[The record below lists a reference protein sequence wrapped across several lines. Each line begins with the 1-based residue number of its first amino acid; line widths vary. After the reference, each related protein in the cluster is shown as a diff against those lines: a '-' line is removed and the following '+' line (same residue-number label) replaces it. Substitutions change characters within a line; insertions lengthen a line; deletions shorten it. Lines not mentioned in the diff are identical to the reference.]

1 MTFLTK
7 FTETGRG
14 LLKRNTTVLLAIG
27 LGLLLIQDVFGTHG
41 VLAMHRSQVQAA
53 QIQAQLE
60 QTEKENH
67 EMEQN
72 VKSLKSDPSAIERIA
87 RDDMGLA
94 RPGEY
99 IFKVPAKPGE
109 KDGDTSGNNSSGA
122 NPSAATL
129 GP

>member
-7 FTETGRG
+7 VSETGRD
-14 LLKRNTTVLLAIG
+14 LLKRNTTVLLAMG

-41 VLAMHRSQVQAA
+41 VLAMHHSQQQAT

-67 EMEQN
+67 ELEQN

-99 IFKVPAKPGE
+99 IFKVPAKPGQ
-109 KDGDTSGNNSSGA
+109 KDREASGGNSTRS
-122 NPSAATL
+122 NPNAET
-129 GP
+129 PKP